1 MLKDHLLSRLLGLDY
16 DGDERVFTDAERNS
30 VHFINNLN
38 TVSQAKRLQIN
49 YTTYDV
55 RRDQDTLKPG
65 HGGFIMTLSREHGSD
80 AHPFWYAQVLGAFCI
95 QVLHVGPDVRNRSP
109 QSMEFLWVRWLGVV
123 PRYRWS
129 FKEGRLPKVGF
140 IPDSPYAFGLL
151 DPSVVLRA
159 CHLIPA
165 FADGRTDALLRHGP
179 TVARPFGEVNDW
191 TAFYVNM

>member
-1 MLKDHLLSRLLGLDY
+1 LDY

-30 VHFINNLN
+30 VRFINNLN
-38 TVSQAKRLQIN
+38 RVAQAKRLQIN

-65 HGGFIMTLSREHGSD
+65 YGGVVMTLSREHGD
-80 AHPFWYAQVLGAFCI
+80 DTHPFWYARVLGAFCV

-109 QSMEFLWVRWLGVV
+109 QSMEFLWVRWFGVV

-129 FKEGRLPKVGF
+129 MREGRLPKVGF
-140 IPDSPYAFGLL
+140 IPDSPFAFGFL

-159 CHLIPA
+159 CHFIPC
-165 FADGRTDALLRHGP
+165 FADGRTDTLLRYGP
-179 TVARPFGEVNDW
+179 SVARPFGEVNDW
-191 TAFYVNM
+191 AAFYVNM